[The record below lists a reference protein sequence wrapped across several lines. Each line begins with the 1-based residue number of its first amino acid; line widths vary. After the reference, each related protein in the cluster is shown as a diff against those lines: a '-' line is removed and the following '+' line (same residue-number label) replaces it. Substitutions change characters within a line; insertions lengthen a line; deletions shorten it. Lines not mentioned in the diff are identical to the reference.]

1 METQIDMICWVCP
14 QKWLESCWD
23 KSRAGSPSVP
33 GVRAQPVSE
42 RGRPA
47 RSHVGACGPPA
58 EGDADPLGTGRA
70 LGCPG
75 HSAPQWRGDPV
86 PPVPVFPCKDGTL
99 ISEGRGTG
107 LNTPALCAAL
117 GRRRGGGSVLA
128 EGPVQWAG
136 SRHVCLQP
144 PFLPTLRPLLIV
156 FMSSSGCLFT
166 PPPLGCIL
174 LGRTTMCM
182 WGPAGGVLVTLRVPG
197 GATWGNHH
205 WIREDRHGALPRRH
219 IPQGSGPPG
228 SEPRSKSRPL
238 ALFTLGTAQGSN
250 LQEGTARRPW
260 PGRLSSFA
268 LHV

>member
-1 METQIDMICWVCP
+1 METQIDLICWVCP

-42 RGRPA
+42 CGRPA

-166 PPPLGCIL
+166 PHPHSGASCLEGRRCACGDLQAGC
-174 LGRTTMCM
+174 
-182 WGPAGGVLVTLRVPG
+182 
-197 GATWGNHH
+197 
-205 WIREDRHGALPRRH
+205 
-219 IPQGSGPPG
+219 S
-228 SEPRSKSRPL
+228 
-238 ALFTLGTAQGSN
+238 
-250 LQEGTARRPW
+250 
-260 PGRLSSFA
+260 
-268 LHV
+268 